1 VWLAPAPH
9 PDHRCISGFGRDQ
22 RSVVA
27 KVKQGRI
34 ARARMPR
41 RGWSDC
47 AFAAIG
53 AVSNSPGSSTGKTV
67 YGVTLKIAEQKLM
80 AVPPCV

>member
-1 VWLAPAPH
+1 
-9 PDHRCISGFGRDQ
+9 
-22 RSVVA
+22 
-27 KVKQGRI
+27 
-34 ARARMPR
+34 MPR

-67 YGVTLKIAEQKLM
+67 YGVTVKIAEQKLM
-80 AVPPCV
+80 AVPPWV